1 MENIGALSA
10 WVGIA
15 ITIGGFIYK
24 YGQVVN
30 RLTNLENT
38 TDANH
43 AATEKRIDKME
54 SRQDHTD
61 EALKAVIRMEE
72 QMKNLVSLME
82 AAQIKP
88 TRPRA

>member
-1 MENIGALSA
+1 MDLGAVSA
-10 WVGIA
+10 WVGIGL
-15 ITIGGFIYK
+15 TIGGFIYK

-30 RLTNLENT
+30 RLTNLETNI
-38 TDANH
+38 
-43 AATEKRIDKME
+43 EKDIERRIDKME

-72 QMKNLVSLME
+72 QMKHLVSLME

-88 TRPRA
+88 TRRQT